1 MALIFQYLLVI
12 LFGYAAGVLVNF
24 VSDWYYVRREFL
36 GDVTIRELKETGWL
50 KYLVWPFR
58 VRTVP
63 VEHKI
68 RVLIVEAIY
77 IALGFWM
84 WFARP
89 ERVELW
95 WGIPVL
101 LYFGIVI
108 VMDIEFRVVLHPI
121 SIAGA
126 VLGSLV
132 GVYLRGPWVTLGG
145 GVAGFAIMFFLYKLG
160 EMFMNW
166 VNRRRDEMIDEVALG
181 YGDVNMAGVVGL
193 FLGWPPIVLG
203 LLYAIFTAGIVSI
216 LFIVISVV
224 IRRFRAFAALPYAP
238 FLALAALTMLFF
250 PEQIANLL
258 GG

>member
-1 MALIFQYLLVI
+1 MALIFQYFLVI
-12 LFGYAAGVLVNF
+12 LSGYAAGAVVSF

-36 GDVTIRELKETGWL
+36 GDVTIRELREAGWIN
-50 KYLVWPFR
+50 YLVWPFS

-63 VEHKI
+63 IAHKI
-68 RVLIVEAIY
+68 RVLVVEAAY
-77 IALGFWM
+77 IGLAFWM
-84 WFARP
+84 WFSRP

-95 WGIPVL
+95 WGVLVL

-126 VLGSLV
+126 VLGAV
-132 GVYLRGPWVTLGG
+132 IGVYIRGLWITLLGG
-145 GVAGFAIMFFLYKLG
+145 IIGFAVMFLLYKLG
-160 EMFMNW
+160 EVFMNW
-166 VNRRRDEMIDEVALG
+166 INRRRDEMIDEVALG

-193 FLGWPPIVLG
+193 FLGWPPIILG
-203 LLYAIFTAGIVSI
+203 LLFAIFTAGVVSI
-216 LFIVISVV
+216 LFIVVSLV

-238 FLALAALTMLFF
+238 FLALAALAMLFF
-250 PEQIANLL
+250 PDQIANIL